1 MLMRSHNS
9 FDTDFQSRIIKL
21 IQGISLLSFLISGIA
36 SAQLTMD
43 RIDPSNRPDN
53 DNHRRDPVHL
63 IDNIWWVGH
72 SQVGSFLIKTTD
84 GLILFDSTST
94 IEVNWMVENIVKA
107 GFHLS
112 DIKYIINSHP
122 HEEHI
127 GGLAA
132 LQRLLPE
139 AKIITSRAT
148 ADILATGGKS
158 DFRNILDAEGARF
171 FEPVKVDGFIGHQEE
186 LTLGGVT
193 LTAHL
198 TPGHTTGTTTWSIK
212 VNDNGNTYDAVLMG
226 GVSSSGLD
234 RGPLLNNELYSDI
247 KRDFDASFAYLKSM
261 NCDIYFEA
269 RAISFKMEEKLAK
282 IERGGNQ
289 VSPFVDPKECEN
301 YIEFYEL
308 RYKKQ
313 LADEMA
319 AEGR

>member
-1 MLMRSHNS
+1 MLMRSSNYY
-9 FDTDFQSRIIKL
+9 DTDLQSRIIKF
-21 IQGISLLSFLISGIA
+21 IQFISLSTLLMSGMVL
-36 SAQLTMD
+36 AQLTMD

-53 DNHRRDPVHL
+53 DNHRRDPAHL

-72 SQVGSFLIKTTD
+72 SQVGSFLITTPD

-94 IEVNWMVENIVKA
+94 VEVNWMVENIVKA

-148 ADILATGGKS
+148 ADILATGGKN

-171 FEPVKVDGFIGHQEE
+171 YEPVKVDGYIGHQET
-186 LTLGGVT
+186 LSLGGVT

-198 TPGHTTGTTTWSIK
+198 TPGHTTGTTTWSMN
-212 VNDNGNTYDAVLMG
+212 VNYNGKTYNAVIMG
-226 GVSSSGLD
+226 GVSSSGID
-234 RGPLLNNELYSDI
+234 RGPLLNNELYPDI
-247 KRDFDASFAYLKSM
+247 KKDFDASFAYLKSM
-261 NCDIYFEA
+261 TCDIYFEA

-282 IERGGNQ
+282 IARGGNQ
-289 VSPFVDPKECEN
+289 MSPFVDPKECEN

-313 LADEMA
+313 LANEMA
-319 AEGR
+319 AAGR

>member
-1 MLMRSHNS
+1 MSSDSYSNKAGQFTFVSLVKIL
-9 FDTDFQSRIIKL
+9 TI
-21 IQGISLLSFLISGIA
+21 ISLLLSGEV

-53 DNHRRDPVHL
+53 DNHRRDPVRL

-72 SQVGSFLIKTTD
+72 SEVGSFLIVTPE
-84 GLILFDSTST
+84 GHILLDSTST
-94 IEVNWMVENIVKA
+94 AEVNWMVENVVKA

-132 LQRLLPE
+132 LQKLLPD
-139 AKIITSRAT
+139 AKIITSKAT

-158 DFRNILDAEGARF
+158 DFRNIAYGEEARL
-171 FEPVKVDGFIGHQEE
+171 FEPVKVDDIIGHQET

-198 TPGHTTGTTTWSIK
+198 TPGHTTGTTTWSMK
-212 VNDNGNTYDAVLMG
+212 VKDNGKDYDAVFMG
-226 GVSSSGLD
+226 GVSSSGIE
-234 RGPLLNNELYSDI
+234 RAPLLENELYPEI
-247 KRDFDASFAYLKSM
+247 LTDFEQSFKYLRSM

-269 RAISFKMEEKLAK
+269 RAISINLNEKLAK
-282 IERGGNQ
+282 LESGENQ
-289 VSPFVDPKECEN
+289 VSPFVNPQDCKN
-301 YIEFYEL
+301 YLEFYEA
-308 RYKKQ
+308 RFNKQ
-313 LADEMA
+313 LADEKSMKK
-319 AEGR
+319 

>member
-1 MLMRSHNS
+1 MSSGSN
-9 FDTDFQSRIIKL
+9 FVTDYRIRIIKL
-21 IQGISLLSFLISGIA
+21 FQLISVLSFLLSGIA

-53 DNHRRDPVHL
+53 DNHRRDPVRL

-72 SQVGSFLIKTTD
+72 SQVGSFLITTPD

-94 IEVNWMVENIVKA
+94 VEVNWMVENIVKA

-148 ADILATGGKS
+148 AEILATGGKS
-158 DFRNILDAEGARF
+158 DFRNILDTEGARF
-171 FEPVKVDGFIGHQEE
+171 FEPVKVDGFIGHQET
-186 LTLGGVT
+186 LSLGGVT

-198 TPGHTTGTTTWSIK
+198 TPGHTTGTTTWSLK
-212 VNDNGNTYDAVLMG
+212 VKDKGKTYDAVIMG
-226 GVSSSGLD
+226 GVSSSGID
-234 RGPLLNNELYSDI
+234 RAPLLNNELYPDI
-247 KRDFDASFAYLKSM
+247 KNDFEESFRYLKAM
-261 NCDIYFEA
+261 NCDIYLEA

-282 IERGGNQ
+282 IESEENQ
-289 VSPFVDPKECEN
+289 VTPFVDPKECEN

-308 RYKKQ
+308 RFKKQ

-319 AEGR
+319 AAGR

>member
-1 MLMRSHNS
+1 MSLNRYSNTVGQ
-9 FDTDFQSRIIKL
+9 FTLVRLVKVLAI
-21 IQGISLLSFLISGIA
+21 ISLLLSGDV

-53 DNHRRDPVHL
+53 DNHRRDPVRL

-72 SQVGSFLIKTTD
+72 SEVGSFLIVTPE
-84 GLILFDSTST
+84 GNILLDSTST
-94 IEVNWMVENIVKA
+94 AEVNWMVENVVKA

-132 LQRLLPE
+132 LQKLLPD
-139 AKIITSRAT
+139 AKIITSKAT

-158 DFRNILDAEGARF
+158 DFRNIAYGEEARL
-171 FEPVKVDGFIGHQEE
+171 FEPVKVDGIIGHQET

-198 TPGHTTGTTTWSIK
+198 TPGHTTGTTTWSMK
-212 VNDNGNTYDAVLMG
+212 VNDNGRTYDAVFMG
-226 GVSSSGLD
+226 GVSSSGIE
-234 RGPLLNNELYSDI
+234 RAPLLNNELYPEI
-247 KRDFDASFAYLKSM
+247 LTDFQQSFKYLRSM

-269 RAISFKMEEKLAK
+269 RAISINLNEKLAK
-282 IERGGNQ
+282 RESGENQ
-289 VSPFVDPKECEN
+289 VSPFVNPQDCKK
-301 YIEFYEL
+301 YLEFYEARL
-308 RYKKQ
+308 NKQ
-313 LADEMA
+313 LADEKAMNK
-319 AEGR
+319 